1 MKRQPQSRKG
11 KARGKQAAGQWN
23 GEPRRTASA
32 VTSKPAAIPTPAQ
45 PGKNRSK
52 SAAKPKPSGA
62 RTDDSASHGGSK
74 KAAIIALLRRAGG
87 ATLTALMKETGWQP
101 HSLRGFISGT
111 LRNRMGLKIKFSKAA
126 DGERT
131 YQLKA

>member
-1 MKRQPQSRKG
+1 
-11 KARGKQAAGQWN
+11 
-23 GEPRRTASA
+23 
-32 VTSKPAAIPTPAQ
+32 
-45 PGKNRSK
+45 
-52 SAAKPKPSGA
+52 
-62 RTDDSASHGGSK
+62 
-74 KAAIIALLRRAGG
+74 
-87 ATLTALMKETGWQP
+87 MKETGWQA